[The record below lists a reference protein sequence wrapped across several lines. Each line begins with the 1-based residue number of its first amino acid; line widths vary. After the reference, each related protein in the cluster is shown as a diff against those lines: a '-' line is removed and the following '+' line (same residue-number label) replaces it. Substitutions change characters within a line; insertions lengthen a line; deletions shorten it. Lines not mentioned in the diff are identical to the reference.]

1 MSSVNTTKNGCLSRK
16 WVAGRLKPLLDKR
29 STFMSENKE
38 VVSGGGER
46 MEEEIPKYAAS
57 QTQECVSIS
66 KGSEPAALLSEAQGQ
81 GVGKRP
87 G

>member
-1 MSSVNTTKNGCLSRK
+1 
-16 WVAGRLKPLLDKR
+16 
-29 STFMSENKE
+29 MSENKE

-66 KGSEPAALLSEAQGQ
+66 KGSKPAALLSEAQGQ